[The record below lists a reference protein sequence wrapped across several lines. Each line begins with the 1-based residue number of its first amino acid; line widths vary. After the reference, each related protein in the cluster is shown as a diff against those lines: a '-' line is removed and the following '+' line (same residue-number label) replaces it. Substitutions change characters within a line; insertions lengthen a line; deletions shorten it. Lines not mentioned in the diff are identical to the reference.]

1 MSNYEDEQNMKHF
14 SRFNKIYED
23 PYQDFC
29 NYLIGNISLSD
40 IGQNCKKG
48 KINAEFRPTLYK
60 ILLNVLPYDKP
71 GSWKK
76 IVQEQRQMYYTK
88 LNNLLSQNENIS
100 KFINCHSIKG
110 TKQYEDIFKLVP
122 EDQKELLSLIK
133 LDIDRTFQDLDL
145 FHNHKVK
152 EMLVRILYVNSLDN
166 PDPSY
171 CQGMNE
177 ILGTLFFAFLPSARF
192 NKFTKEQ
199 IDAENNN
206 EITNLEILYSY
217 IVDDEHFEADLF
229 IVYSEL
235 MSRDLT
241 LLYTYN
247 DDKYKN
253 KNNAIKYDLANL
265 AIEDLYKSEESDLLK
280 RIKKIFYIYLK
291 KDKKYFDFLYGNV
304 EPNLFLLRWLL
315 CMLNREISLKNVM
328 WVWDCIFFY
337 EFVEFTIE
345 KKNVNLVFMNKGEN
359 QDKDEIHI
367 SRLNFLDYI
376 CLSMILDLK
385 RDIINSDS
393 SIILSKFLKFPN
405 EKNMKSIMKEAFK
418 LSGALNGGID
428 KWDND
433 IIKKSKNLM
442 D

>member
-1 MSNYEDEQNMKHF
+1 MSNYEDDQNMKHF
-14 SRFNKIYED
+14 SRFNRIYED

-48 KINAEFRPTLYK
+48 KINAEFRPTSYK

-76 IVQEQRQMYYTK
+76 IVQEQRQLYYTK

-100 KFINCHSIKG
+100 KFNNCHSIKG

-177 ILGTLFFAFLPSARF
+177 ILGTLFFSFLPSARF

-345 KKNVNLVFMNKGEN
+345 KKNVNLVFMNKEEN
-359 QDKDEIHI
+359 QDTNGIHL
-367 SRLNFLDYI
+367 SRLNFLDYV
-376 CLSMILDLK
+376 CLAMIMDLK

-405 EKNMKSIMKEAFK
+405 EKNIKYIMKEAFK

-433 IIKKSKNLM
+433 IIKKTKNLM

>member
-14 SRFNKIYED
+14 SRWNRIYED

-76 IVQEQRQMYYTK
+76 IVQEQRQLYYTK

-253 KNNAIKYDLANL
+253 KNNAVKYDLANL

-345 KKNVNLVFMNKGEN
+345 KKNVNLVFMNKEEN
-359 QDKDEIHI
+359 QDTNGIHL
-367 SRLNFLDYI
+367 SRLNFLDYV
-376 CLSMILDLK
+376 CLAMIMDLK

-405 EKNMKSIMKEAFK
+405 EKNIKYIMKEAFK

-433 IIKKSKNLM
+433 VIKKSKNLM